1 MPGQGDGEAEMSRLV
16 IGIDL
21 NAHQRALVLRCF
33 GYRWTRE
40 NHDRARAWVGHTE
53 PTVPLMT
60 DEEWLESH
68 AFHVTREGRLDR
80 RYRHCEPSYMAA
92 GGGHHVE

>member
-1 MPGQGDGEAEMSRLV
+1 
-16 IGIDL
+16 
-21 NAHQRALVLRCF
+21 
-33 GYRWTRE
+33 
-40 NHDRARAWVGHTE
+40 
-53 PTVPLMT
+53 MT